1 MSLNPPI
8 FVKSFNKHF
17 FPSFIYV
24 DSSENGMQMYQNRK
38 VKFSLF
44 ALIQAWTKPNEP
56 KKIRSNSEKKK
67 FLKDQRDEHLL
78 ESLIHSSTH
87 LQ

>member
-8 FVKSFNKHF
+8 FVKSFKKHF

-44 ALIQAWTKPNEP
+44 ALIQA
-56 KKIRSNSEKKK
+56 
-67 FLKDQRDEHLL
+67 
-78 ESLIHSSTH
+78 
-87 LQ
+87 